1 MYRVSLKRGGRGEGV
16 LGPLTSPTKH
26 TPLTTHGP
34 TTLSELAD
42 SASLLAC
49 NPRLCVMYV
58 SYVCLALGQV
68 AHRMN
73 YWLRFKE
80 VTGISLGL
88 WCLSYILYSALPRNT
103 NPGGISNLMY
113 ALFFLILLCQLRGV
127 VRARYAIPV
136 SQPYIADC
144 YHCPL
149 YHSHL
154 RRYIV
159 CGNRGA

>member
-1 MYRVSLKRGGRGEGV
+1 M
-16 LGPLTSPTKH
+16 
-26 TPLTTHGP
+26 
-34 TTLSELAD
+34 
-42 SASLLAC
+42 
-49 NPRLCVMYV
+49 CVW
-58 SYVCLALGQV
+58 SGQV

-136 SQPYIADC
+136 SDPPYPTHHASLMAAIAQ
-144 YHCPL
+144 
-149 YHSHL
+149 STTAI
-154 RRYIV
+154 REVVWSWI
-159 CGNRGA
+159 N